1 MSCIMFET
9 MIGVYAS
16 SLPVDSD
23 AVMPATDEK
32 VLRYEAFLN
41 DQLKPDLKAI
51 LEKRDKGQIT
61 SL

>member
-23 AVMPATDEK
+23 AVMPASDAK